1 MTAAPDGGGYWL
13 VASDGGIFSFGDV
26 NYFGSTGGMP
36 LSAPVVGMDRTA
48 DGQGYWMVGRDGGI
62 FNYGDAGFFG
72 SAGGVR
78 LNRPVVGMA
87 AIQSLSAGP
96 APAVEHSVPAD
107 IPQLVQQPTDQTVV
121 PGGTATFT
129 VQTTGDPA
137 PGVQWQ
143 VSTDDGVSFSALPG
157 ATSPTLTVRPVT
169 PSQQWYRYRAVVES
183 AAGSVTSASAALV
196 VGTTSPRFSP
206 PTR

>member
-1 MTAAPDGGGYWL
+1 
-13 VASDGGIFSFGDV
+13 
-26 NYFGSTGGMP
+26 
-36 LSAPVVGMDRTA
+36 MDRTA
-48 DGQGYWMVGRDGGI
+48 DGRGYWMVGQDGGI
-62 FNYGDAGFFG
+62 FNFGDAGFFG

-87 AIQSLSAGP
+87 AIQSLSAGSV
-96 APAVEHSVPAD
+96 PAVEHGVPAT
-107 IPQLVQQPTDQTVV
+107 IPQLVKQPTDQTVV

-129 VQTTGDPA
+129 VRTTGDPA

-143 VSTDDGVSFSALPG
+143 LSTNDGISFSALPG
-157 ATSPTLTVRPVT
+157 ATSPSLTVSPVT
-169 PSQQWYRYRAVVES
+169 LSEQWYRFRAVVAS